1 MCQSRPRIFHTLRP
15 FLDAGRWGV
24 FLPLSPCGA
33 GRTQLCA
40 LGLDCPYY
48 ADPDQP

>member
-1 MCQSRPRIFHTLRP
+1 MSIKAQDFSYVTSFFRRRA
-15 FLDAGRWGV
+15 AGR
-24 FLPLSPCGA
+24 FSAFIPLQRR
-33 GRTQLCA
+33 RTQLCA